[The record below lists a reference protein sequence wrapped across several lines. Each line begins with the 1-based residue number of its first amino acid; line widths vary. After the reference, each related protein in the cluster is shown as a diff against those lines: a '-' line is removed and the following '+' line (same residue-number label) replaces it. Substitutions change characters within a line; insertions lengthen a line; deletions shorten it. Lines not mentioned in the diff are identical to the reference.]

1 MHDEQ
6 WTITIK
12 IYNELGTIYN
22 EQWTMNV
29 IQRKIN
35 KRQ

>member
-12 IYNELGTIYN
+12 IYNELEIIYN
-22 EQWTMNV
+22 EQWMLYNE
-29 IQRKIN
+29 K
-35 KRQ
+35 